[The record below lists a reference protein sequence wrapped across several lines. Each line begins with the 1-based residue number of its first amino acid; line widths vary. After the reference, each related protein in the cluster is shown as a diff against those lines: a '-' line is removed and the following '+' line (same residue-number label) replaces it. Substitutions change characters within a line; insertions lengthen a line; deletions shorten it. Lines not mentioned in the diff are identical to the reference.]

1 MEREKIEVGQEYNVR
16 LSVVELLATGVVV
29 QMPTGLRA
37 ILPDAELGRVSELAV
52 PEPEVEKV
60 KKAGKND

>member
-16 LSVVELLATGVVV
+16 LTVVEVLATGVVV

-37 ILPDAELGRVSELAV
+37 ILPDAELGRVRVV
-52 PEPEVEKV
+52 PEVA
-60 KKAGKND
+60 KKRGKTQDD

>member
-16 LSVVELLATGVVV
+16 LAVVEKLTYGVVV

-37 ILPDAELGRVSELAV
+37 ILPDAELGRVSAIAV
-52 PEPEVEKV
+52 PEPVV
-60 KKAGKND
+60 KEAKKKKKND